1 MPLSP
6 EQEWTLLACGLMA
19 HADGILDA
27 EEWDQVLWMLDERID
42 AEDAKAWV
50 ARLRDADAL
59 RSHAKLT
66 PVPPPF
72 LTEDI
77 LSKAWRMALTDGRGS
92 DREVV
97 VHDELVGML
106 GADATET
113 AQLRQTWTEKAA
125 ARAELIAGFAA
136 IIARADGDVTQA
148 ERTSFE
154 TLLARLPLAEG
165 TRGAMTNLLDEPPEM
180 MMLVGGFAALPPEE
194 RRIAML
200 DLVPV
205 VKADDHDEGPKA
217 FVELAEAIAVDP
229 AEAQRMLER

>member
-6 EQEWTLLACGLMA
+6 EQEWTLLGCGLMA

-42 AEDAKAWV
+42 ADDAKTWV
-50 ARLRDADAL
+50 ARLADAVAL
-59 RSHAKLT
+59 RAHAKST
-66 PVPPPF
+66 PIPPPF

-92 DREVV
+92 DREIA
-97 VHDELVGML
+97 VHDELATML
-106 GADATET
+106 GEDAATV
-113 AQLRQTWTEKAA
+113 AGWRQMWTEKAA

-148 ERTSFE
+148 ERDSFD
-154 TLLARLPLAEG
+154 TLLARLPLTAG
-165 TRGAMTNLLDEPPEM
+165 TQGAMTNLLNEPPEM

-205 VKADDHDEGPKA
+205 VKSDDHDEGPKA
-217 FVELAEAIAVDP
+217 FVELAEAIAIDP

>member
-27 EEWDQVLWMLDERID
+27 EEWGQVLWMLDERID
-42 AEDAKAWV
+42 PADAKTWV
-50 ARLRDADAL
+50 VRLGDPAAL
-59 RSHAKLT
+59 RTHAKTT
-66 PVPPPF
+66 PIPPPF

-77 LSKAWRMALTDGRGS
+77 LSKAWRMALTDGCGS
-92 DREVV
+92 DREIA
-97 VHDELVGML
+97 VHDELAATL
-106 GADATET
+106 GETPET
-113 AQLRQTWTEKAA
+113 AAGWRQSWTEKAT

-136 IIARADGDVTQA
+136 IIAHADGEVTDL
-148 ERTSFE
+148 ERQSFE
-154 TLLARLPLAEG
+154 ALLNRLPLAEG
-165 TRGAMTNLLDEPPEM
+165 TAGAMTNLLDEPPEM

-205 VKADDHDEGPKA
+205 VKADDHEDGPKA
-217 FVELAEAIAVDP
+217 FLELAEAIAVDP
-229 AEAQRMLER
+229 EEAQRMLER

>member
-42 AEDAKAWV
+42 ADDAKIWV
-50 ARLRDADAL
+50 ARLANAIAL
-59 RSHAKLT
+59 RAHAKSA
-66 PVPPPF
+66 PIPPPF

-77 LSKAWRMALTDGRGS
+77 LSKAWRMALTDGHGS
-92 DREVV
+92 EREVA
-97 VHDELVGML
+97 VHDELAAML
-106 GADATET
+106 GEDAAT
-113 AQLRQTWTEKAA
+113 AARWRQSWTDKAA
-125 ARAELIAGFAA
+125 DRAELIAGFAA

-148 ERTSFE
+148 ERASFE
-154 TLLARLPLAEG
+154 MLLGRLPLAPG
-165 TRGAMTNLLDEPPEM
+165 TQGAMINLLDEPPEM

-205 VKADDHDEGPKA
+205 VKADENEAGPKA
-217 FVELAEAIAVDP
+217 FLQLAEAIAVDP
-229 AEAQRMLER
+229 AEAQRMLDR